1 MPTFDTAISVLL
13 VWAIIGYLIGSIP
26 FGLLVSRKMGLGDPR
41 DIGSGN
47 IGATNVLRTGSK
59 KAAAATLFLDG
70 AKGAAVVLLAKLLAG
85 SDAMMVAALA
95 AMIGHCFPVWLK
107 FKGGKGVATFLG
119 IMLAIGWPVGAACC
133 VVWAVVAV
141 FTRMSSMAALAAASA
156 STFAIVFLGY
166 GNMVVLGFLLTLL
179 IFWRHRTNISRI
191 KDGTEPKIG
200 QKA

>member
-133 VVWAVVAV
+133 VVYATAVTADMENDHWL
-141 FTRMSSMAALAAASA
+141 R
-156 STFAIVFLGY
+156 
-166 GNMVVLGFLLTLL
+166 LT
-179 IFWRHRTNISRI
+179 I
-191 KDGTEPKIG
+191 PKHDD
-200 QKA
+200 